1 MDADDLDPDP
11 FVQFAEWYD
20 GVLAAGLPEP
30 SAVVLSTAGA
40 DGRPVGRHVLLRG
53 HGPDGF
59 VFFTNYESRKGHQ
72 LAENPYA
79 SLTFPWYPIHRQA
92 IVTGP
97 VERVSPAESDAYFAS
112 RTRESQLGAWASE
125 QSSEIPDRAWLDDRF
140 AELDARYAGGPV
152 PRPPHWGGYRLRP
165 DAIELWQQGPN
176 RLHDRF
182 RYTLEGEHW
191 RLARLSP

>member
-1 MDADDLDPDP
+1 MDADELDPDP
-11 FVQFAEWYD
+11 FVQFASWYD
-20 GVLAAGLPEP
+20 GVVAAGLPEP
-30 SAVVLSTAGA
+30 SAMVLSTAGA

-59 VFFTNYESRKGHQ
+59 VFFTNYESRKGRQ

-97 VERVSPAESDAYFAS
+97 VERVTAEESDVYFAS
-112 RTRESQLGAWASE
+112 RARESQLGAWASE
-125 QSSEIPDRAWLDDRF
+125 QSAEIPSRAWLDDRY
-140 AELDARYAGGPV
+140 AELDARYAGTTV

-182 RYTLEGEHW
+182 RYTRDGDGW
-191 RLARLSP
+191 RLTRLSP

>member
-1 MDADDLDPDP
+1 MDADELDPDP
-11 FVQFAEWYD
+11 FVQFASWYD
-20 GVLAAGLPEP
+20 GMLAAGLPEP

-59 VFFTNYESRKGHQ
+59 VFFTNFESRKARQ

-97 VERVSPAESDAYFAS
+97 VERVSAEESDSYFAS
-112 RTRESQLGAWASE
+112 RARESQLGAWASE
-125 QSSEIPDRAWLDDRF
+125 QSTEIPDRAWLDDRYATF
-140 AELDARYAGGPV
+140 DARYAGTTV
-152 PRPPHWGGYRLRP
+152 PRPPHWGGYRLLA
-165 DAIELWQQGPN
+165 DMIELWQQGPN

-182 RYTLEGEHW
+182 RYTRGGDRW

>member
-1 MDADDLDPDP
+1 MDADELDPDP
-11 FVQFAEWYD
+11 FVQFADWYD

-30 SAVVLSTAGA
+30 SAMVLSTAGA
-40 DGRPVGRHVLLRG
+40 DGRVVGRHVLLRG

-59 VFFTNYESRKGHQ
+59 VFFTNYDSRKGRQ

-79 SLTFPWYPIHRQA
+79 SLTFPWYPVHRQA

-97 VERVSPAESDAYFAS
+97 VERVSAEESDAYFAS

-125 QSSEIPDRAWLDDRF
+125 QSAEIPSRTWLDDRY
-140 AELDARYAGGPV
+140 AELDARYAGETV

-182 RYTLEGEHW
+182 RYTPDGDRW
-191 RLARLSP
+191 RLTRLSP

>member
-1 MDADDLDPDP
+1 MDADELDPDP
-11 FVQFAEWYD
+11 FVQFASWYD
-20 GVLAAGLPEP
+20 GVVAAGLPEP
-30 SAVVLSTAGA
+30 SAMVLSTAGA

-59 VFFTNYESRKGHQ
+59 VFFTNYESRKGRQ

-97 VERVSPAESDAYFAS
+97 VERVSAEESDSYFAS
-112 RTRESQLGAWASE
+112 RARESQLGAWASE
-125 QSSEIPDRAWLDDRF
+125 QSAEIPSRAWLDDRY
-140 AELDARYAGGPV
+140 AELDARYAGTTV
-152 PRPPHWGGYRLRP
+152 PRPSHWGGYRLRP

-182 RYTLEGEHW
+182 RYTRDGDGW
-191 RLARLSP
+191 RLTRLSP

>member
-1 MDADDLDPDP
+1 MDADELDPDP
-11 FVQFAEWYD
+11 FVQFASWYD
-20 GVLAAGLPEP
+20 GVVAAGLPEP
-30 SAVVLSTAGA
+30 SAMVLSTAGA

-59 VFFTNYESRKGHQ
+59 VFFTNYESRKGRQ

-97 VERVSPAESDAYFAS
+97 VERVTAEESDVYFAS
-112 RTRESQLGAWASE
+112 RARESQLGAWASE
-125 QSSEIPDRAWLDDRF
+125 QSAEIPSRAWLDDRY
-140 AELDARYAGGPV
+140 AELDARYAGTTV
-152 PRPPHWGGYRLRP
+152 PRPSHWGGYRLRP

-176 RLHDRF
+176 RLHDRYP
-182 RYTLEGEHW
+182 YTRDGDGW
-191 RLARLSP
+191 RLTRLSP